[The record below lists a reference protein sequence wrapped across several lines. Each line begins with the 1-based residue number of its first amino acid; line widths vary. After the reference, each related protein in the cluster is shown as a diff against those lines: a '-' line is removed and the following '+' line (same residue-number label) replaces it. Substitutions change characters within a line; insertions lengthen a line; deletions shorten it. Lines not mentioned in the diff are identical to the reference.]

1 MQENLTENNKLD
13 DVTSESADALNLGD
27 FLPYRLATLA
37 KEISTAFAIT
47 YEARFGITI
56 PQWRVMS
63 ALGNFPDCSA
73 SHVAEYSNLDKVQVS
88 RAVTGLVEMGFVF
101 RSLDSRDRRNSVLRL
116 SDKGQSVYQQIIP
129 VARDFEARFTATL
142 TSDESAQLDILL
154 AKLMKQAK
162 NTKNHD

>member
-1 MQENLTENNKLD
+1 MQKVLD
-13 DVTSESADALNLGD
+13 REKEVANEAGKPADALNLRD

-37 KEISTAFAIT
+37 KEISTAFAKT

-73 SHVAEYSNLDKVQVS
+73 SHVAKYANLDKVQVS
-88 RAVTGLVEMGFVF
+88 RAVSGLVEMGYVV
-101 RSLDSRDRRNSVLRL
+101 RSLDDRDRRNSVLRF
-116 SDKGQSVYQQIIP
+116 SSKGQAVYQQIIP
-129 VARDFEARFTATL
+129 VARDFEARFTETL
-142 TSDESAQLDILL
+142 TDAETAQLDTLL

-162 NTKNHD
+162 NG

>member
-1 MQENLTENNKLD
+1 MTQEESEKGGLNKP
-13 DVTSESADALNLGD
+13 ADALYLKD

-37 KEISTAFAIT
+37 KEISAAFAQT
-47 YEARFGITI
+47 YESRFGITI

-88 RAVTGLVEMGFVF
+88 RAVTGLVEMGFVE

-116 SDKGQSVYQQIIP
+116 SEQGQAIYLQIVP
-129 VARDFEARFTATL
+129 VARDFEARFIETL
-142 TSDESAQLDILL
+142 TPEETAQLDNLL

-162 NTKNHD
+162 SG